1 MKFMAIKD
9 EIYYVLSMDKL
20 RSMKIT
26 FFLKLK
32 SSSFLVVCSSY
43 GSDINSKDNL
53 ILCSPDG
60 CLFKLCSKKCHHNID
75 QGNYCANC
83 KRASIFVEDVDK
95 IDSVERIY
103 DNKLNE
109 DFVTTFLTV
118 DDDDD
123 TNMNTADINTMISIA
138 CTTLCNVLPSYTC
151 NIPEYIKNIIQE
163 DFALPPIEHMDTV
176 INNSSRSIV
185 SKLSYNLYVTESVSD
200 FREPYMIK
208 EK

>member
-138 CTTLCNVLPSYTC
+138 CTTLCNVLPSYSC
-151 NIPEYIKNIIQE
+151 NTPEYINNITQE
-163 DFALPPIEHMDTV
+163 DIV
-176 INNSSRSIV
+176 IPHI
-185 SKLSYNLYVTESVSD
+185 
-200 FREPYMIK
+200 
-208 EK
+208 